1 MAKRSTSRRLA
12 MQILYQIDISG
23 VSEEEAMVNA
33 LGEEEFKPETKDYA
47 LQLVSVTLENMK
59 EIDKNIGER
68 SKGWPI
74 KRMGVVDRNILR
86 LAVCELDYIK
96 ENPFAVVVDE
106 AVELA
111 KKYGGEDAKKFINGI
126 LSSFAGK

>member
-1 MAKRSTSRRLA
+1 
-12 MQILYQIDISG
+12 MQALYQIDLSG
-23 VSEEEAMVNA
+23 VTKEEALANA
-33 LGEEEFKPETKDYA
+33 LGEEKFKPETEEYA
-47 LQLVSVTLENMK
+47 LKLVAATLENI
-59 EIDKNIGER
+59 EAIDKKIGER
-68 SKGWPI
+68 SKGWPV
-74 KRMGVVDRNILR
+74 KRMGAVDRNIIR

-126 LSSFAGK
+126 LSSFL

>member
-12 MQILYQIDISG
+12 MQALYQIDISG
-23 VSEEEAMVNA
+23 ISKEEALANA
-33 LGEEEFKPETKDYA
+33 IGEEEFKPETKEYS
-47 LQLVSVTLENMK
+47 LQLITCTLENMK
-59 EIDKNIGER
+59 EIDKKIGER
-68 SKGWPI
+68 SKNWPV

-86 LAVCELDYIK
+86 LAVCELDHVK

-111 KKYGGEDAKKFINGI
+111 KKYGGKDAKKFINGV
-126 LSSFAGK
+126 LSSFVDK